1 MANPGEVS
9 RGASM
14 NSMARPEDLT
24 PRLEVVEEVLFAF
37 LFGSR
42 STGRARSDSDWDLGV
57 YLAESLTPRER
68 HDLRLKLQAEL
79 AELGS
84 IDVTVLNDAPPLLA
98 QRALQGKRL
107 MVKDPVAFVR
117 FFVRSEALAG
127 DERFWRQLHMAARA
141 RRIEDSR
148 FGRP

>member
-1 MANPGEVS
+1 MD
-9 RGASM
+9 RL
-14 NSMARPEDLT
+14 EDLT
-24 PRLEVVEEVLFAF
+24 RRLDELDEVLFAF

-57 YLAESLTPRER
+57 FLVESLTPRER
-68 HDLRLKLQAEL
+68 HDLRLRLQAVL

-84 IDVTVLNDAPPLLA
+84 VDVVVLNDAPPLLA

-107 MVKDPVAFVR
+107 MVKDPVSFVR

-127 DERFWRQLHMAARA
+127 DERFWQQLHMDARS
-141 RRIEDSR
+141 RRIEESR